1 MIHASLYRDK
11 IDLKVFPSTRVEQY
25 SSAFRGKVN
34 ICTLRRFRQLQWCG
48 FFPKE
53 VKARDPRIVD
63 ENSLT
68 VMDRQFKVTYFYI
81 LLLAAD
87 SFRYFPTWVFFRK
100 LFKLILCTGK
110 QSLNFIKKKTNR
122 STTIKLS

>member
-1 MIHASLYRDK
+1 M
-11 IDLKVFPSTRVEQY
+11 P
-25 SSAFRGKVN
+25 
-34 ICTLRRFRQLQWCG
+34 WCG

-68 VMDRQFKVTYFYI
+68 VMDRQFKVTSISYCWLQI
-81 LLLAAD
+81 LSDIFKLG
-87 SFRYFPTWVFFRK
+87 VIFRK
-100 LFKLILCTGK
+100 LFKL
-110 QSLNFIKKKTNR
+110 SLYTLGETEFKNFIKKKTNR